1 MPDLRSELI
10 AISSSSAPVRQTD
23 RRAATSHN
31 EPHTRGSTL
40 PFPHL
45 TFCKSTA
52 SSSDSA
58 SGETSFLMTGSAT
71 DRPTTIAVTLGGARS
86 TIDVPMLKDDELIG
100 AFSLLSIGAPHN
112 LSRQKSMRL
121 SAMPARRSRR
131 AGRAVRN

>member
-1 MPDLRSELI
+1 
-10 AISSSSAPVRQTD
+10 
-23 RRAATSHN
+23 
-31 EPHTRGSTL
+31 
-40 PFPHL
+40 
-45 TFCKSTA
+45 
-52 SSSDSA
+52 
-58 SGETSFLMTGSAT
+58 MTGFAT

>member
-45 TFCKSTA
+45 TFCKSIA
-52 SSSDSA
+52 HAILQIRCFCVPVLDSV
-58 SGETSFLMTGSAT
+58 
-71 DRPTTIAVTLGGARS
+71 PQKYGA
-86 TIDVPMLKDDELIG
+86 
-100 AFSLLSIGAPHN
+100 
-112 LSRQKSMRL
+112 
-121 SAMPARRSRR
+121 
-131 AGRAVRN
+131 